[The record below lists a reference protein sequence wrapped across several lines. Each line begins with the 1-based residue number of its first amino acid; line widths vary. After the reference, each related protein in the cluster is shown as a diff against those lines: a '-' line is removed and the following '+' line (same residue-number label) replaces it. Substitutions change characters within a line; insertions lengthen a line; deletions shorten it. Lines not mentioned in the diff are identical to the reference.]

1 MFQKIEVL
9 NLAQANAALDAIE
22 VRRAQFAAA
31 GAKCGTD
38 LMDAEARLGEAVL
51 DGDTTVGA
59 LVANLRIQADGLT
72 AALVVLERRRM
83 VAQLN
88 CKKAQAVDF
97 RRQAAWKQSELTEL
111 EGKTRKLL
119 SALSELEKIEYTPC
133 ILTAQ
138 RVGAWVSRLTGQPAA
153 EWESI
158 LECGSDPLNSQPF
171 ATPKSRRLRDEA
183 DALERQAADIET
195 ELRSAEPMPSPAANP
210 AAGES
215 TPASHTGLCACGVCR
230 RARAAVSATEWAA
243 AVEAGA
249 NAGA

>member
-1 MFQKIEVL
+1 MFQKIDVL
-9 NLAQANAALDAIE
+9 TLAQATTVLDGIE
-22 VRRAQFAAA
+22 TRLAQFAAA

-111 EGKTRKLL
+111 EAKTRKLL
-119 SALSELEKIEYTPC
+119 SGLSELEKIEYTPC
-133 ILTAQ
+133 ILGSQ
-138 RVGAWVSRLTGQPAA
+138 RAGAWVSRVTGQPAE

-183 DALERQAADIET
+183 DALERQAADIEM
-195 ELRSAEPMPSPAANP
+195 ELRSPEPMPSPAATP

-215 TPASHTGLCACGVCR
+215 PASHTGPCACGVCR
-230 RARAAVSATEWAA
+230 RARAAVPPAEWAA
-243 AVEAGA
+243 AGEAG
-249 NAGA
+249 NAGAA

>member
-51 DGDTTVGA
+51 DGDNTVGA

-72 AALVVLERRRM
+72 AALVVLEKRRM

-88 CKKAQAVDF
+88 CKKAQAADF

-111 EGKTRKLL
+111 EAKTRKLL
-119 SALSELEKIEYTPC
+119 SGLSELEKIEYTPC
-133 ILTAQ
+133 ILGSQ
-138 RVGAWVSRLTGQPAA
+138 RAGAWVSRVTGQPAE

-158 LECGSDPLNSQPF
+158 LECGSDPLNRSEEHTSELQ
-171 ATPKSRRLRDEA
+171 SLR
-183 DALERQAADIET
+183 
-195 ELRSAEPMPSPAANP
+195 
-210 AAGES
+210 
-215 TPASHTGLCACGVCR
+215 H
-230 RARAAVSATEWAA
+230 
-243 AVEAGA
+243 
-249 NAGA
+249 